1 MANERGYSLVELLVV
16 VALMGIVAV
25 TMSGGIQFGA
35 RVWERTGTTVEAL
48 EQAQGAQAQLRE
60 ALSSVAPSLFDPA
73 RPNDGAFVG
82 GAEQMNFTT
91 STTMLPGVGSKRIVL
106 NALRTGKTVSL
117 QLTWRQER
125 GARTEGRQTL
135 LSGATNI
142 SFAYGS
148 VAPSG
153 AIVWSDAWA
162 ADAGLPA
169 LIRIRARLGG
179 AASWPELI
187 VRPQIDRAAN
197 CEFDPLSFECR
208 HG

>member
-60 ALSSVAPSLFDPA
+60 ALSSIAPSHIDPA
-73 RPNDGAFVG
+73 RPNDDAFAG
-82 GAEQMNFTT
+82 RAEQMSFTT
-91 STTMLPGVGSKRIVL
+91 STTMLPGSGSKRIVL
-106 NALRTGKTVSL
+106 KTVRAGNNVL
-117 QLTWRQER
+117 LELEWRQDR
-125 GARTEGRQTL
+125 GARAGGRQSL
-135 LSGATNI
+135 VHGATEI
-142 SFAYGS
+142 SFTYGAI
-148 VAPSG
+148 APSG
-153 AIVWSDAWA
+153 AITWSDIWP

-169 LIRIRARLGG
+169 LIRVRAKLGG
-179 AASWPELI
+179 GASWPDLI
-187 VRPQIDRAAN
+187 VRPQIDRAAQ
-197 CEFDPLSFECR
+197 CEFDPLSLECR